1 MADGI
6 GKKTG
11 KVVVW
16 ILLSLLIVGLAGFG
30 IGSFGGAASAIGRV
44 GDREITAQDY
54 FRSLDQALRAE
65 RAARG
70 AAVSRAD
77 AEAIGLL
84 TAVQLELA
92 AEAALDGE
100 AASLGI
106 SVGDETVGAQ
116 ILAQPAFVGPT
127 GEFDRQAYEFTLRQN
142 GWTVPGFETDVREE
156 TARSILQGAVAGGA
170 MAPDALVDT
179 LTAFFG
185 ETRSFTWRTLGAA
198 DLSEALPEPTE
209 ADLRAQYEATPEA
222 YTLPETKQITYVI
235 LRPETLAETLEPE
248 ETALEDLYQRRI
260 DDFVQPERRLVE
272 RLVFESEAA
281 AQAAADAIAAGET
294 SFTETVAARDLDLAD
309 IDLGDVARE
318 DLGEAANDVFAM
330 DAPGVVGPL
339 PSPFGPALYRMNAIL
354 DARNIALDEVRDML
368 GAELSIERARRMLE
382 DLREE
387 FDDQLAAGATLED
400 LAAES
405 EMELAQIGYYPGLA
419 ADITG
424 YETFRAAADAVTAED
439 FPEIDVLGD
448 GSLFALR
455 LDEVVPPTVQPLVEV
470 RATVGADWRAAEI
483 VRQLQSEGERIAAQL
498 AVGTP
503 LSATGAVE
511 TATDVGRD
519 AFLEG
524 VPPDLVARAFELD
537 AGEDAIVVGDE
548 RLHVMVLDA
557 IDVPARGDEGAAALR
572 EAITAQTAQGLTAD
586 LLRYYQQALINRE
599 GLSFEPAGLNAIHTQ
614 VFN

>member
-16 ILLSLLIVGLAGFG
+16 ILLALLIVGLAGFG
-30 IGSFGGAASAIGRV
+30 IGSFGGSATSIGRV

-54 FRSLDQALRAE
+54 FRSLDQALRSE

-70 AAVSRAD
+70 APISRAD
-77 AEAIGLL
+77 AEAMGLL
-84 TAVQLELA
+84 SAVQLQLA

-100 AASLGI
+100 AEALGI
-106 SVGDETVGAQ
+106 SVGDETVGTQ
-116 ILAQPAFVGPT
+116 ILSQPAFSGPT
-127 GEFDRQAYEFTLRQN
+127 GDFDRQAYEFALRQN
-142 GWTVPGFETDVREE
+142 GWTVPGFEAEVREE

-170 MAPDALVDT
+170 QAPEPFVDT
-179 LTAFFG
+179 LTEFFG
-185 ETRSFTWRTLGAA
+185 ETRSFTWRALDAA
-198 DLSEALPEPTE
+198 DLSEPLPDPTE

-222 YTLPETKQITYVI
+222 YTLPQTKQITYVI
-235 LRPETLAETLEPE
+235 LRPETLADTLEPDE
-248 ETALEDLYQRRI
+248 AALQDLYQSRI

-294 SFTETVAARDLDLAD
+294 SFSETVAARDLSPAD
-309 IDLGDVARE
+309 IDLGDVSRD
-318 DLGEAANDVFAM
+318 DLGVAADGVFALE
-330 DAPGVVGPL
+330 APGVAGPL

-354 DARNIALDEVRDML
+354 DARDIPLDEVRDML
-368 GAELSIERARRMLE
+368 GAEVNIERARRLLE

-400 LAAES
+400 LAAET
-405 EMELAQIGYYPGLA
+405 EMELAQVRYYPGIDA
-419 ADITG
+419 EIAG
-424 YETFRAAADAVTAED
+424 YETFRDAAEAVTTED

-455 LDEVVPPTVQPLVEV
+455 LDEIVPPTLQPLDEV
-470 RATVGADWRAAEI
+470 SASVTEDWRAAEI
-483 VRQLQSEGERIAAQL
+483 VRRLRSEAERVQAQL
-498 AVGTP
+498 EVGTP
-503 LSATGAVE
+503 LSGTGPVE
-511 TATDVGRD
+511 TAEGVGRD

-524 VPPDLVARAFELD
+524 VPQALVARAFELEE
-537 AGEDAIVVGDE
+537 GESAIVEGEGQVY
-548 RLHVMVLDA
+548 VMVLDGV
-557 IDVPARGDEGAAALR
+557 DVPDAGDEAAAALR
-572 EAITAQTAQGLTAD
+572 AAITAQAAQGLASD

-599 GLSFEPAGLNAIHTQ
+599 GLSFEPSGLNAIHTQ